1 MKRLAL
7 LLMPIAVLAGLL
19 AWLLRPDPQAPLAP
33 GEAPAPLAPEPQPQ
47 PTAATEVAA
56 PAEPPDE
63 PLPDEPAVV
72 QKLAPSPAEPL
83 LWFRGVATDGTGTLQ
98 WSHPKQRKKI
108 IPVRDGQVGLRGA
121 DKPDAVQRGPLAVA
135 GGADDGPLLIS
146 VGAKWCKPCMAEM
159 GDLLELTET
168 LTQASTGNVRA
179 ARPRVALV
187 LQDEASEWTM
197 AEVRDRFFA
206 EFNSKFRKGK
216 SALKPPLWLEVR
228 ADLESQWARA
238 LEVGKVLGTGPVT
251 LPVNLLVDRCGH
263 VQAIASG
270 SLDAAKKQLFAD
282 AAGRLKGASCAAMPV
297 VVAAPRPRPA
307 AAPRAGDAASK
318 PSTGGDGKPATAPDS
333 AAPVAPAGPT
343 GAGEAPDPSS
353 DDGDAPIKGPAALP
367 QKPPTGSSDAKPESK
382 PEAPAPLPMAI
393 SPTAGKPGAG
403 KSAGRPPPSGKK
415 P

>member
-1 MKRLAL
+1 VKRLAL

-33 GEAPAPLAPEPQPQ
+33 GEAPAPAAPEPQPQ
-47 PTAATEVAA
+47 PAAATELAA

-83 LWFRGVATDGTGTLQ
+83 LWFRGVASDGTGTLQ

-108 IPVRDGQVGLRGA
+108 ITVRDGHVGLRGA

-135 GGADDGPLLIS
+135 GGAGEGPLLIS

-159 GDLLELTET
+159 GDLLELAET
-168 LTQASTGNVRA
+168 LTQAGTGDVRA

-206 EFNSKFRKGK
+206 EFNSKYRKGK

-282 AAGRLKGASCAAMPV
+282 AAARLKGASCAAMPV

-307 AAPRAGDAASK
+307 AASK
-318 PSTGGDGKPATAPDS
+318 PGTGGDGKPAAAPAS
-333 AAPVAPAGPT
+333 AAPVSPSGPA

-353 DDGDAPIKGPAALP
+353 DDGEAPIKGPATLP
-367 QKPPTGSSDAKPESK
+367 QKPPAGSPDAKPESK
-382 PEAPAPLPMAI
+382 PEAPMPLPMAI
-393 SPTAGKPGAG
+393 SPTTGKPGTG
-403 KSAGRPPPSGKK
+403 KPTGRPPSSGKK